1 MTFVDLNNLKEYEL
15 AKGVRARII
24 NCESMSISYVTLD
37 AGVDMPEH
45 KHVNEQV
52 VNVIEGEL
60 ELTVNGEPRVLK
72 PGVVEVLPPNVPHG
86 AKALTDCRVID
97 VFHPVREDWVAM
109 MKLSG

>member
-1 MTFVDLNNLKEYEL
+1 MTFVNLDNLKEYEL

-24 NCESMSISYVTLD
+24 NTKSMSISYVTLD
-37 AGVDMPEH
+37 AGVNMPEH

-60 ELTVNGEPRVLK
+60 ELTVSGEPRVLK
-72 PGVVEVLPPNVPHG
+72 PGRVEVLPSDIPHG

-97 VFHPVREDWVAM
+97 VFHPVRQDWVAM
-109 MKLSG
+109 MK